1 MSLKVRTARNIGYI
15 GLVQVLGMVV
25 STIVLLVL
33 ARLLDSS
40 DFGTLAIGLV
50 VLNAL
55 NNISDLGISSALIHR
70 QNGSRRWLSTGF
82 VLRFLLSLA
91 AYLVIFFTVP
101 FWAPAFGSSSIVA
114 VVRVMSLIILITSF
128 GFGSLIKLTMDL
140 DFRKISIAQAVQT
153 FAFAGM
159 TVALAFR
166 GMGYWAVVYGHIFSN
181 IVMVAVL
188 WHFAPWDFGWTFD
201 RKIGRWIIG
210 YGKHIFGS
218 ALVIFAITNL
228 DNVIVGAAFGIAVL
242 GYYDM
247 AYRWGTIAATQ
258 FTHVVN
264 RVMFPTYSRIRDEPG
279 ALSAAYL
286 KTLHYVSLLAMPLAI
301 GLIAIAPEFIE
312 HVLSPKWDPSL
323 GPLMVLCIFGLLRS
337 ISANSG
343 SVFKAVG
350 RPDTLLKISS
360 LSLVMKVALI
370 LLFIHLGYGIM
381 GVAVAVTGSA
391 VLITYLN
398 VLYSCR
404 YTSTRPM
411 AVAKAIAPAAAS
423 ALMMALVLMAVKHV
437 LTFPGA
443 VYVVF
448 LMVLGMAVYFG
459 ILRILSPAT
468 FREAIGVARSILR
481 GRKGRADGNPERTAI
496 DEGPGREPARR
507 GPEGRVGK
515 KK

>member
-1 MSLKVRTARNIGYI
+1 MSLKLRTAKNIGYI

-25 STIVLLVL
+25 STIVLLIL
-33 ARLLDSS
+33 ARLLDSA

-55 NNISDLGISSALIHR
+55 NNISDLGISSALIHK
-70 QNGSRRWLSTGF
+70 QNRSRRWLSTGF
-82 VLRFLLSLA
+82 VLRFLLSLI

-101 FWAPAFGSSSIVA
+101 FWAPVFGSSSVVA

-128 GFGSLIKLTMDL
+128 GFGSLVKLTIDL
-140 DFRKISIAQAVQT
+140 DFRRISLAQAAQMFV
-153 FAFAGM
+153 FAGV
-159 TVALAFR
+159 TVVLAFM
-166 GMGYWAVVYGHIFSN
+166 GYGYWAVVYGHIVGN

-188 WHFAPWDFGWTFD
+188 WYFAPWDFSWTYD

-228 DNVIVGAAFGIAVL
+228 DNVIVGAAFGIAIL

-258 FTHVVN
+258 LTLVIN
-264 RVMFPTYSRIRDEPG
+264 RVMFPTYSKIKDEPE
-279 ALSAAYL
+279 ALGAAYI
-286 KTLHYVSLLAMPLAI
+286 KTVHYVSMLSIPLAI

-312 HVLSPKWDPSL
+312 HVLSDKWEDSL
-323 GPLMVLCIFGLLRS
+323 YPLMVLCVFGLLRS

-360 LSLVMKVALI
+360 LSLVLKIALI
-370 LLFIHLGYGIM
+370 LLFIYLGYGIF
-381 GVAVAVTGSA
+381 GVAVAVTGTA

-398 VLYSCR
+398 VYYSCK
-404 YTSTRPM
+404 YTSTRTGDIGR
-411 AVAKAIAPAAAS
+411 ALAPSLAS
-423 ALMMALVLMAVKHV
+423 AAIMALAIFGIKYVIV
-437 LTFPGA
+437 FPGIG
-443 VYVVF
+443 YVLF
-448 LMVLGMAVYFG
+448 LILVGIGVYFG
-459 ILRILSPAT
+459 MLALLSPST
-468 FREAIGVARSILR
+468 FREAIGIARTIMKAR
-481 GRKGRADGNPERTAI
+481 GRSGDRT
-496 DEGPGREPARR
+496 
-507 GPEGRVGK
+507 EGRDVKGSKNDNSRK
-515 KK
+515 KE